1 LVKIWKEN
9 STLATHLKSVTNMQK
24 YIRIIKQITTLIV
37 LATVIIL
44 AGCKGK
50 KANQNTNGKLEGTI
64 SISGA
69 FALYPLAVKWAE
81 EFKKIHPEVKID
93 ISAGGAGKG
102 MTDALSGMVDLG
114 MLSREINKSETSK
127 GAWLVSVAKDA
138 VLPTI
143 SDKNPVLDEL
153 KVKGMTKEN
162 FQQIFLTGNI
172 TSWGTNLQKVDHK
185 AQGKLNVYVRSDACG
200 AGEMWGKYLGK
211 NQESLNGIGV
221 FGDPGV
227 AEAVKKDPLG
237 IGYNNVIYVYD
248 IQSRKFYPG
257 ICVIPIDVNGNG
269 KIDKEEDVYATLD
282 ILMAAIRDGRYPSPP
297 ARDLYFVS
305 KGKPND
311 PVVKE
316 FLKWI
321 LTDGQKYV
329 NESGY
334 VQLPEEKIKNELDKI
349 K

>member
-1 LVKIWKEN
+1 
-9 STLATHLKSVTNMQK
+9 MQK
-24 YIRIIKQITTLIV
+24 NISFIKQITTLLV
-37 LATVIIL
+37 LIAVIML
-44 AGCKGK
+44 AGCKGR
-50 KANQNTNGKLEGTI
+50 KANENNNGNLKGTI

-81 EFKKIHPEVKID
+81 EFKKIHPDVKID

-114 MLSREINKSETSK
+114 MLSREINKSETDK
-127 GAWLVSVAKDA
+127 GAWLISVAKDA

-153 KVKGMTKEN
+153 KIKGMTKEN
-162 FQQIFLTGNI
+162 FKQIFLTGNI
-172 TSWGTNLQKVDHK
+172 TSWGTSLQKVDHK
-185 AQGKLNVYVRSDACG
+185 AQGKINVYVRSDACG
-200 AGEMWGKYLGK
+200 AGEMWGKYLDK

-248 IQSRKFYPG
+248 IQTRKCYPG
-257 ICVIPIDVNGNG
+257 ISVIPIDVNENG
-269 KIDKEEDVYATLD
+269 KIDKEEDFYGSLD
-282 ILMAAIRDGRYPSPP
+282 VLMAAIRDGRYPSPP

-305 KGKPND
+305 KGKPTD
-311 PVVKE
+311 PVVTA

-321 LTDGQKYV
+321 LKDGQKYV

-334 VQLPEEKIKNELDKI
+334 VQLPDLKIKNELEKI

>member
-1 LVKIWKEN
+1 MQW
-9 STLATHLKSVTNMQK
+9 SKSL
-24 YIRIIKQITTLIV
+24 IKQYTLLAV
-37 LATVIIL
+37 LVAIIML
-44 AGCKGK
+44 SGCKGK
-50 KANQNTNGKLEGTI
+50 KDNQNNNGKLEGTI

-81 EFKKIHPEVKID
+81 EFKKIHPDVKID

-102 MTDALSGMVDLG
+102 ITDALSGMVDLG
-114 MLSREINKSETSK
+114 MLSRGINKAETAK

-153 KVKGMTKEN
+153 RIKGMTKEN
-162 FQQIFLTGNI
+162 LKQIFITGNI
-172 TSWGTNLQKVDHK
+172 TAWGTSLQKVDYK
-185 AQGKLNVYVRSDACG
+185 AQGKINVYVRSDACG
-200 AGEMWGKYLGK
+200 AGEMWGEYLGK
-211 NQESLNGIGV
+211 NQEGLKGIGV

-227 AEAVKKDPLG
+227 ADAVKKDPLG

-248 IQSRKFYPG
+248 IRSRKFFPG
-257 ICVIPIDVNGNG
+257 IAVIPIDVNENG
-269 KIDKEEDVYATLD
+269 KIDKEEDFYGSLD
-282 ILMAAIRDGRYPSPP
+282 VLMNAIRDGRYPSPP

-305 KGKPND
+305 KGKPSD
-311 PVVKE
+311 PVVTE

-321 LTDGQKYV
+321 LKDGQKFV

-334 VQLPEEKIKNELDKI
+334 VQLPVEKIKVELEKI

>member
-1 LVKIWKEN
+1 
-9 STLATHLKSVTNMQK
+9 MQR
-24 YIRIIKQITTLIV
+24 YTGFMKQITTLIV
-37 LATVIIL
+37 LLTVIL
-44 AGCKGK
+44 FSGCRGK
-50 KANQNTNGKLEGTI
+50 KVNQNNNGKLEGTI

-114 MLSREINKSETSK
+114 MLSREINKAEIEK

-143 SDKNPVLDEL
+143 SDKNPVLPEL
-153 KVKGMTKEN
+153 KIKGMTRQN
-162 FQQIFLTGNI
+162 FEQIFITGNI
-172 TSWGTNLQKVDHK
+172 TSWGTSLMKVDQK
-185 AQGKLNVYVRSDACG
+185 AQGKINVYVRSDACG

-211 NQESLNGIGV
+211 NQETLSGIGV

-237 IGYNNVIYVYD
+237 VGYNNVIYVYD
-248 IQSRKFYPG
+248 IQTRKCYPG
-257 ICVIPIDVNGNG
+257 ISVIPIDVNGNG
-269 KIDKEEDVYATLD
+269 KIDKEEDFYGTLD
-282 ILMAAIRDGRYPSPP
+282 LLMAAIRDGRYPSPP

-305 KGKPND
+305 KGKTTD
-311 PVVKE
+311 PVINA

-321 LTDGQKYV
+321 LTDGQKFV

-334 VQLPEEKIKNELDKI
+334 VQLPEDKIKLELEKIK
-349 K
+349 

>member
-1 LVKIWKEN
+1 
-9 STLATHLKSVTNMQK
+9 MQK

-37 LATVIIL
+37 LAVILIL

-69 FALYPLAVKWAE
+69 FALYPLAVRWAE

-114 MLSREINKSETSK
+114 MLSREINKAETSK
-127 GAWLVSVAKDA
+127 GAWLTSVAKDA

-143 SDKNPVLDEL
+143 SDKNPVLAEL
-153 KVKGMTKEN
+153 KTKGMTKEN
-162 FQQIFLTGNI
+162 FEQIFIAGNI

-185 AQGKLNVYVRSDACG
+185 AQGKLNVYIRSDACG

-257 ICVIPIDVNGNG
+257 ISVIPIDVNGNG
-269 KIDKEEDVYATLD
+269 KIDKEEDFYGTLD
-282 ILMAAIRDGRYPSPP
+282 VLMEAIRDGRFPSPP

-305 KGKPND
+305 KGKPTD

-321 LTDGQKYV
+321 LKDGQKYV

-334 VQLPEEKIKNELDKI
+334 VQLTEEKIKNELDKI

>member
-1 LVKIWKEN
+1 ML
-9 STLATHLKSVTNMQK
+9 S
-24 YIRIIKQITTLIV
+24 
-37 LATVIIL
+37 
-44 AGCKGK
+44 GCIGK
-50 KANQNTNGKLEGTI
+50 KTNQNINGKLQGTI

-69 FALYPLAVKWAE
+69 FALYPLAVKWAD
-81 EFKKIHPEVKID
+81 EFKKIHPDVKID

-114 MLSREINKSETSK
+114 MLSREINKAELGK
-127 GAWLVSVAKDA
+127 GAFIVSVAKDA

-143 SDKNPVLDEL
+143 SDKNPALAKL

-162 FQQIFLTGNI
+162 LKQIFITGNI
-172 TSWGTNLQKVDHK
+172 TSWGTSLAIVDKK
-185 AQGKLNVYVRSDACG
+185 AQGKINVYVRSDACG

-211 NQESLNGIGV
+211 NQEGLNGVGV

-248 IQSRKFYPG
+248 IQTRKFYPG
-257 ICVIPIDVNGNG
+257 ISVIPIDINENG
-269 KIDKEEDVYATLD
+269 KIDKEEDFYGTLD

-305 KGKPND
+305 KGKPTD

-316 FLKWI
+316 FLNWI
-321 LTDGQKYV
+321 LKDGQKFV

-334 VQLPEEKIKNELDKI
+334 VQLADEKIKNELEKI

>member
-1 LVKIWKEN
+1 
-9 STLATHLKSVTNMQK
+9 MQR
-24 YIRIIKQITTLIV
+24 YTGYMKQITTLIV
-37 LATVIIL
+37 LTAIIL
-44 AGCKGK
+44 LSGCRGK
-50 KANQNTNGKLEGTI
+50 KVNQNNNGKLEGTI

-114 MLSREINKSETSK
+114 MLSREVNKAEIAK
-127 GAWLVSVAKDA
+127 GAWLISVAKDA

-143 SDKNPVLDEL
+143 SDKNPVLPEL
-153 KVKGMTKEN
+153 KIKGMTRQN
-162 FQQIFLTGNI
+162 FEQIFITGNI
-172 TSWGTNLQKVDHK
+172 TSWGTSLMKVDHK
-185 AQGKLNVYVRSDACG
+185 AQGKINVYIRSDACG

-211 NQESLNGIGV
+211 NQETLSGIGV

-237 IGYNNVIYVYD
+237 VGYNNVIYVYD
-248 IQSRKFYPG
+248 IQTRKYYPG
-257 ICVIPIDVNGNG
+257 ISVIPIDVNGNG
-269 KIDKEEDVYATLD
+269 KIDKEEDFYGTLD
-282 ILMAAIRDGRYPSPP
+282 LLMAAIRDGRYPSPP
-297 ARDLYFVS
+297 GRDLYFVS
-305 KGKPND
+305 KGKTTD
-311 PVVKE
+311 PVINA

-334 VQLPEEKIKNELDKI
+334 VQLPEDKIKLELEKIK
-349 K
+349 

>member
-1 LVKIWKEN
+1 
-9 STLATHLKSVTNMQK
+9 MQK
-24 YIRIIKQITTLIV
+24 SISLIKQITTLIV
-37 LATVIIL
+37 LIAIIML
-44 AGCKGK
+44 SGCNGK
-50 KANQNTNGKLEGTI
+50 KTNQNTNGKLKGTI

-93 ISAGGAGKG
+93 VSAGGAGKG

-114 MLSREINKSETSK
+114 MVSREVNKDETAK

-143 SDKNPVLDEL
+143 SDKNPVLAEL
-153 KVKGMTKEN
+153 KVKGMTRQN
-162 FQQIFLTGNI
+162 FEQIFITGNI
-172 TSWGTNLQKVDHK
+172 TSWGTSLQKVDHK
-185 AQGKLNVYVRSDACG
+185 AQGKINVYVRSDACG

-211 NQESLNGIGV
+211 NQETLNGIGV

-248 IQSRKFYPG
+248 IQTRKFYPG
-257 ICVIPIDVNGNG
+257 ISVVPIDINGNG
-269 KIDKEEDVYATLD
+269 KIDKEEDFYGSLD
-282 ILMAAIRDGRYPSPP
+282 VLMEAIRDGRYPSPP

-305 KGKPND
+305 KGKPKD
-311 PVVKE
+311 PVVTE

-321 LTDGQKYV
+321 LKDGQKYV

-334 VQLPEEKIKNELDKI
+334 VQLTEEKIKNELDKL

>member
-1 LVKIWKEN
+1 
-9 STLATHLKSVTNMQK
+9 MQNC
-24 YIRIIKQITTLIV
+24 ISFIKQITTLLV
-37 LATVIIL
+37 LVAVIML
-44 AGCKGK
+44 SGCKGK
-50 KANQNTNGKLEGTI
+50 KANENNNGNLKGTI

-69 FALYPLAVKWAE
+69 FALYPLAVRWAE
-81 EFKKIHPEVKID
+81 EFKKIHPDVKID

-114 MLSREINKSETSK
+114 MLSREINKSETDK
-127 GAWLVSVAKDA
+127 GAWLISVAKDA

-143 SDKNPVLDEL
+143 SDKNPVLAEL
-153 KVKGMTKEN
+153 KTKGMTREN
-162 FQQIFLTGNI
+162 FEQIFLTGNI
-172 TSWGTNLQKVDHK
+172 TSWGTSLQKVDHK
-185 AQGKLNVYVRSDACG
+185 AQGKINVYIRSDACG

-248 IQSRKFYPG
+248 IQTRKCYPG
-257 ICVIPIDVNGNG
+257 ISVIPIDVNGNG
-269 KIDKEEDVYATLD
+269 KIDKEEDFYGSLD
-282 ILMAAIRDGRYPSPP
+282 VLMAAIRDGRFPSPP

-305 KGKPND
+305 KGKPTD
-311 PVVKE
+311 PVVTE

-321 LTDGQKYV
+321 LKDGQKYV

-334 VQLPEEKIKNELDKI
+334 VQLPDLKIKNELEKI

>member
-1 LVKIWKEN
+1 MQW
-9 STLATHLKSVTNMQK
+9 SKSL
-24 YIRIIKQITTLIV
+24 IKQYTSLAV
-37 LATVIIL
+37 LVAIIML
-44 AGCKGK
+44 SGCKGK
-50 KANQNTNGKLEGTI
+50 KDNQNNNGKLEGTI

-81 EFKKIHPEVKID
+81 EFKKIHPDVKID

-102 MTDALSGMVDLG
+102 ITDALSGMVDLG
-114 MLSREINKSETSK
+114 MLSRGINKAETAK

-153 KVKGMTKEN
+153 RIKGMTKEN
-162 FQQIFLTGNI
+162 LKQIFITGNI
-172 TSWGTNLQKVDHK
+172 TSWGTNLQKVDYK
-185 AQGKLNVYVRSDACG
+185 AQGKINTYVRSDACG
-200 AGEMWGKYLGK
+200 AGEMWGEYLGK
-211 NQESLNGIGV
+211 NQEGLKGIGV

-227 AEAVKKDPLG
+227 ADAVKKDPLG

-248 IQSRKFYPG
+248 IQSRKFFPG
-257 ICVIPIDVNGNG
+257 IAVIPIDVNGNG
-269 KIDKEEDVYATLD
+269 KIDKEEDFYGSLD
-282 ILMAAIRDGRYPSPP
+282 VLMNAIRDGRYPSPP

-305 KGKPND
+305 KGKPSD
-311 PVVKE
+311 PVVTE

-321 LTDGQKYV
+321 LKDGQKFV

-334 VQLPEEKIKNELDKI
+334 VQLPVEKIKVELEKI

>member
-1 LVKIWKEN
+1 MQR
-9 STLATHLKSVTNMQK
+9 STAL
-24 YIRIIKQITTLIV
+24 IKQFTTLIV
-37 LATVIIL
+37 LVAIIML
-44 AGCKGK
+44 SGCKGK
-50 KANQNTNGKLEGTI
+50 KVNQNNNGKLEGTI

-114 MLSREINKSETSK
+114 MLSRGINKAETDK
-127 GAWLVSVAKDA
+127 GAWLISVAKDA

-143 SDKNPVLDEL
+143 SDKNPVLAEL
-153 KVKGMTKEN
+153 KKKGMTKEN
-162 FQQIFLTGNI
+162 LKQIFITGNI
-172 TSWGTNLQKVDHK
+172 TAWGTSLQKVDNK
-185 AQGKLNVYVRSDACG
+185 SQGKINVYIRSDACG

-211 NQESLNGIGV
+211 NQEGLKGIGV

-227 AEAVKKDPLG
+227 ADAVKKDPLG
-237 IGYNNVIYVYD
+237 VGYNNVIYVYD
-248 IQSRKFYPG
+248 IRSRKFFSG
-257 ICVIPIDVNGNG
+257 ISVIPIDVNENG
-269 KIDKEEDVYATLD
+269 KIDKEEDFYGSLD
-282 ILMAAIRDGRYPSPP
+282 VLMNAIRDGRYPSPP

-305 KGKPND
+305 KGKPSD
-311 PVVKE
+311 PVINE

-321 LTDGQKYV
+321 LKDGQKYV

-334 VQLPEEKIKNELDKI
+334 VQLPAEKIKIELEKI

>member
-1 LVKIWKEN
+1 MQRYTRYIKRFNTLLFLV
-9 STLATHLKSVTNMQK
+9 A
-24 YIRIIKQITTLIV
+24 IIMLSS
-37 LATVIIL
+37 
-44 AGCKGK
+44 CKGK

-69 FALYPLAVKWAE
+69 FALYPLAVRWAE
-81 EFKKIHPEVKID
+81 EFKKIHPDVKID

-102 MTDALSGMVDLG
+102 MTDALSGMVDMG
-114 MLSREINKSETSK
+114 MLSREVNKAEVSK

-143 SDKNPVLDEL
+143 SDKNPVLADL
-153 KVKGMTKEN
+153 KSKGMTREN
-162 FQQIFLTGNI
+162 FEQIFISGNI
-172 TSWGTNLQKVDHK
+172 SSWGTNLQKVDHK
-185 AQGKLNVYVRSDACG
+185 SQGKINVYIRSDACG

-248 IQSRKFYPG
+248 IQSRKLYPG
-257 ICVIPIDVNGNG
+257 ISVIPIDVNGNG
-269 KIDKEEDVYATLD
+269 KIDKEEEFYETLD
-282 ILMAAIRDGRYPSPP
+282 ILMGAIRDGRYPSPP

-305 KGKPND
+305 KGKPTD
-311 PVVKE
+311 PVVTA
-316 FLKWI
+316 FLNWI
-321 LTDGQKYV
+321 LMDGQKYV

-334 VQLPEEKIKNELDKI
+334 VQLPADKIKTELEKIK
-349 K
+349 

>member
-1 LVKIWKEN
+1 
-9 STLATHLKSVTNMQK
+9 MQK

-37 LATVIIL
+37 LATVLIL

-69 FALYPLAVKWAE
+69 FALYPLAVRWAE

-114 MLSREINKSETSK
+114 MLSREINKSETAK

-248 IQSRKFYPG
+248 IQTRKFYPG

-269 KIDKEEDVYATLD
+269 KIDKEEDFYGTLD

-305 KGKPND
+305 KGKPAD

-321 LTDGQKYV
+321 LMDGQKYV

-334 VQLPEEKIKNELDKI
+334 VQLPTEKIKNELDKI